1 MTCHTHIHTYSYIRL
16 CHHRPP
22 PSVVTS
28 LSPPCCCRRCDALKR
43 VGQPR
48 GRRQGRCGVRREE
61 PKMPRLRRWSGDYT
75 SRLRRRRPSKR
86 LTELRRQRSRASRS
100 ADLLV
105 FARLSAR
112 TALRLS
118 PPLQKVLVSDGRHHR
133 IDRQTT
139 SKHATAPLAP
149 VVSTAARH
157 GASAPE
163 LLCMMACPYPRH
175 VRRTFDT
182 YLPRGTAVRIRSGRR

>member
-1 MTCHTHIHTYSYIRL
+1 MPHTHTYILVHTPL
-16 CHHRPP
+16 PP
-22 PSVVTS
+22 PPAPLCRHVTLPALL
-28 LSPPCCCRRCDALKR
+28 LSA
-43 VGQPR
+43 
-48 GRRQGRCGVRREE
+48 VRRLEASRAAARAAPRALWSE
-61 PKMPRLRRWSGDYT
+61 TRGTKMPRLRRWSGDYT

-163 LLCMMACPYPRH
+163 LHCMMACPYPRH